1 MTEKT
6 AGRGPGEQCEDFD
19 SGLTV
24 LNILARNEGGR
35 VEISYDSLSLLGSF
49 PGGITASVAIRC
61 RLGQA

>member
-49 PGGITASVAIRC
+49 
-61 RLGQA
+61 